1 MRKPLSVLWL
11 LATVLWIPT
20 LCVLGQ
26 TPSGT
31 PEEMRDLARYVD
43 DLKASDQRTR
53 LHAAEAIGTMGP
65 KGQAAVPALVVML
78 NSEPTVERIAAAMAL
93 SKIGPQAK
101 PAIPDLHRAAES
113 SDGNLKKI
121 ALLAIDSIEPS
132 VATRA
137 WSLLDSPYILA
148 GLIAAAGGL
157 VTMFILWRRHR
168 STASKDAKKAAAQ
181 PTTAKAAAQEKRPE
195 VESSV
200 AEASP
205 ASVGHAKT
213 TGSLDRAAKQRN
225 RVSRQLP
232 GLANYVHES
241 EGPDSVKRELV
252 RAQEE
257 IKRISKTQQEL
268 DDHLADEEVIADP
281 ARARALR
288 KDADVYATERYQAE
302 IRMKALEIKMLE
314 VLLGGGGTADA
325 ELRARSEVTLKQK
338 WDALRTLCET
348 PSKIVYRSGQW
359 VSVPTGPVT
368 QIADMRA
375 WLRDHDI
382 VIPER
387 SAEEMALAEAA
398 LAEAALAEPVP
409 DEPALAEPAVE
420 PTPPEP
426 EQPVAEQKPE
436 EPSSPV

>member
-53 LHAAEAIGTMGP
+53 LHAAEAIGAMGP

-93 SKIGPQAK
+93 SRIGPQAK
-101 PAIPDLHRAAES
+101 PAIPDLRRAAES

-121 ALLAIDSIEPS
+121 ALLAIESIEPS
-132 VATRA
+132 ISTRA
-137 WSLLDSPYILA
+137 WSLLDSPYLLA
-148 GLIAAAGGL
+148 GVIAAAGGL
-157 VTMFILWRRHR
+157 VAMAVLWRRHR
-168 STASKDAKKAAAQ
+168 TKAPKGAKTAAAQ
-181 PTTAKAAAQEKRPE
+181 PTAATAPAAEKKPE
-195 VESSV
+195 VQPSV
-200 AEASP
+200 PEASP
-205 ASVGHAKT
+205 ASVGHART
-213 TGSLDRAAKQRN
+213 TGSIDRTAKQRN

-232 GLANYVHES
+232 GLASYVREA
-241 EGPDSVKRELV
+241 EGPEAVKRDLI

-257 IKRISKTQQEL
+257 IKRISTTQQEL
-268 DDHLADEEVIADP
+268 DEHLADEEVAADP
-281 ARARALR
+281 ARVRALR

-314 VLLGGGGTADA
+314 ALLGEGRTADA
-325 ELRARSEVTLKQK
+325 ELRARSEATLKQK
-338 WDALRTLCET
+338 WDDLRTLCET
-348 PSKIVYRSGQW
+348 PSKIVYKSGQW
-359 VSVPTGPVT
+359 VSVPTGPTT
-368 QIADMRA
+368 QIADLRA
-375 WLRDHDI
+375 WLRDHEI

-398 LAEAALAEPVP
+398 LAEQ
-409 DEPALAEPAVE
+409 ALAEPATEPTVE
-420 PTPPEP
+420 PTPLEP